1 MITWMPPGSDIFASD
16 ADVIAIPVNCVPGV
30 MGAGLAKVA
39 ALKFPYLREIH
50 SSVCRHGNLRPGRCL
65 FIDIQND
72 GDPMFALMAT
82 KDHWKN
88 PSRIEWIDR
97 SMHELAQ
104 TYLDWK
110 ASCAVPALG
119 CGLGGL
125 SWSEVRPVIES
136 RVAERPDWSWLLYE
150 PFVTPIVSR

>member
-125 SWSEVRPVIES
+125 SWSDVRPVIES
-136 RVAERPDWSWLLYE
+136 RASERLDWSWLLYE
-150 PFVTPIVSR
+150 PSVTPIVSR